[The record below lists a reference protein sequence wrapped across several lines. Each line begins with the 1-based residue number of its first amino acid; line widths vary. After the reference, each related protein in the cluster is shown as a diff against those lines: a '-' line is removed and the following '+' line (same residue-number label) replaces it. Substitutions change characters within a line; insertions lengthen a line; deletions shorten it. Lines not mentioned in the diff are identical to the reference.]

1 MFRMKQPISHL
12 ILKILFS
19 KGLENKPSNL
29 DLISET
35 FRNLDTLY

>member
-1 MFRMKQPISHL
+1 MFRMNQHISHL

-19 KGLENKPSNL
+19 KGLENKLSNL

-35 FRNLDTLY
+35 FRNFNTL

>member
-1 MFRMKQPISHL
+1 MFRMKQPISQL

-19 KGLENKPSNL
+19 KGLENKPSSL